1 MTDRFY
7 QSLPPLAWPLK
18 EILRHP
24 ELFQAVPGDWEI
36 IVTDVKGSTQ
46 AVAQGRY
53 RDVNTIAA
61 SSVIACLNVAR
72 RAGVQIAFFYGG
84 DGATLLIPSSILE
97 EMQSALWALRANTFA
112 TNGLV
117 LRVGSVPVSEVL
129 AAGSTLRMAKWSVAP
144 GYDQAVFLGD
154 GLAFA
159 DKRIKGDAS
168 TADVMPEAARDIDLQ
183 GLMCRWGEIG
193 SGERQQE
200 VVCAIIQATAESD
213 QAAVYADVLETLDQV
228 YGDYETRHP
237 VTVATLQPS
246 VGVKGARMRSALE
259 SGALRPWKVVRELA
273 RSLGS
278 AFLFRFGLSV
288 GSFHPETYVRSLIAA
303 TDTLHLSGTLY
314 TMVRGTAAQR
324 MAIRVELDRME
335 REGKLVYGTASCP
348 ASVMTCYVQKYDRG
362 HTHFLDGAGGGY
374 TQASKEFKAKMKRLS

>member
-24 ELFQAVPGDWEI
+24 ELFQAVPEDWEI

-84 DGATLLIPSSILE
+84 DGATLLVPSSVLE
-97 EMQSALWALRANTFA
+97 EMRGALWALRANTFA
-112 TNGLV
+112 SYGLV
-117 LRVGSVPVSEVL
+117 LRVGSVPVSEVQ

-193 SGERQQE
+193 SGQPRQE
-200 VVCAIIQATAESD
+200 IVCAMIQATPGAD
-213 QAAVYADVLETLDQV
+213 QAAVYAEALEALDRI
-228 YGDYETRHP
+228 YGPYAARHP
-237 VTVATLQPS
+237 VTAAALHPT
-246 VGVKGARMRSALE
+246 VGLTGARVRSALE
-259 SGALRPWKVVRELA
+259 SGRLRPWRTFRTLC

-288 GSFHPETYVRSLIAA
+288 GSFHPETYLRSLIAA

-314 TMVRGTAAQR
+314 TMVRGTAEQR
-324 MAIRVELDRME
+324 LAFRAVLDAME
-335 REGKLVYGTASCP
+335 HDGKLMYGTATCP

-374 TQASKEFKAKMKRLS
+374 TQASKELKAKFARRS

>member
-24 ELFQAVPGDWEI
+24 ELFQVVPEDWEI

-61 SSVIACLNVAR
+61 SCVIACLNVAR
-72 RAGVQIAFFYGG
+72 RVGLQIAFFYGG
-84 DGATLLIPSSILE
+84 DGATLLVPSSLRQ
-97 EMQSALWALRANTFA
+97 EMQTALWALRANTFA
-112 TNGLV
+112 AYGLV
-117 LRVGSVPVSEVL
+117 LRVGSVTVSEVQ

-154 GLAFA
+154 GLTFA
-159 DKRIKGDAS
+159 DKRIKGDAT
-168 TADVMPEAARDIDLQ
+168 TADVMPEAAQDVDLQ

-193 SGERQQE
+193 SGERRQE
-200 VVCAIIQATAESD
+200 IVCAIIQASAGSD
-213 QAAVYADVLETLDQV
+213 QAAVYADVLDVLDRV
-228 YGDYETRHP
+228 YGDYTDRHP
-237 VTVATLQPS
+237 VTLATLRPS
-246 VGVKGARMRSALE
+246 VGMKGAQTRSALE
-259 SGALRPWKVVRELA
+259 SGSLRPWKVLRELC

-288 GSFHPETYVRSLIAA
+288 GSFHPETYLRSLIAA

-314 TMVRGTAAQR
+314 TMVRGTAQQR
-324 MAIRVELDRME
+324 EALRAEFDRFE
-335 REGKLVYGTASCP
+335 QEGKLIYGTASCP
-348 ASVMTCYVQKYDRG
+348 ASIMTCYVQKYDRA
-362 HTHFLDGAGGGY
+362 HAHFLDGAGGGY
-374 TQASKEFKAKMKRLS
+374 TQASKEFKKKKAA